1 LKKKRKA
8 IPINDMDDED
18 KYEAHLEDNDDAN
31 NFIDDAVEDV
41 SNYDPSDEECDD
53 LDDLLD
59 MSTK

>member
-1 LKKKRKA
+1 
-8 IPINDMDDED
+8 MDDED